1 MAKSKSKNSTGKC
14 AVIYARYSSDSQR
27 DVSIEQQYAAC
38 EAYAARQ
45 GVTVIEHYADRAI
58 SGKTDNR
65 PAFQRMMRD
74 AQKGGFDYVIAWK
87 SNRIGRNM
95 LQAMMNEQ
103 KLAEMGVRCLY
114 VEESFDD
121 TAAGRFAL
129 RNMMNVNQFYIENMA
144 EDVKRGMLDNASKCM
159 VNNKPPLG
167 YRKGQDGKF
176 EIYEPEAEIVREIF
190 SRILHG
196 WTIIDIQTDLNR
208 RGIKTSTGK
217 EWKKQSFGHILGN
230 DKYIGV
236 YRFADVVIEDGVPAI
251 IDKDTFDKVQR
262 ILQSKKKPRG
272 KQRMN
277 DEYLLTGKV
286 FCGKC
291 GSPMTAQT
299 GTGRSGKKFNYYS
312 CNRKRYDHACNK
324 KNEPQAPLESF
335 VIEAVRAELTDDKII
350 ENIVDGYRKAIAMV
364 RNDSKK
370 DTLQDELSAV
380 NKEIENFLKAIGAGV
395 FNEFTQQRMEELR
408 DTRKELEEAI
418 RLEDAATRLPP
429 PKKVGGWL
437 CSIRDGDWTD
447 RKFVKEL
454 IRIFVRAVYVF
465 DDKIT
470 IHYNYGTEEDLEYT
484 GLAEETDDGNPE
496 AEVFSKSPD
505 RCTKSKRPAERLAFY
520 FWLKVGEECACP
532 KGSAATETRSVS
544 QSLQGVQVPP

>member
-1 MAKSKSKNSTGKC
+1 MAKKTEHTQGGN
-14 AVIYARYSSDSQR
+14 AVIYARYSSDNQR

-38 EAYAARQ
+38 EAYAARE
-45 GVTVIEHYADRAI
+45 GLTVIEHYPDRAI
-58 SGKTDNR
+58 SGKTDKR

-74 AQKGGFDYVIAWK
+74 AMSGAFDYVIAWK

-103 KLAEMGVRCLY
+103 KLAEMGIRCLY

-144 EDVKRGMLDNASKCM
+144 EDVKRGMMDNAQKCM

-167 YRKGQDGKF
+167 YRKGKDGRF
-176 EIYEPEAEIVREIF
+176 EIYEPEAEIVREIY

-208 RGIKTSTGK
+208 RGIKTGTGK
-217 EWKKQSFGHILGN
+217 EWKKQSFGRLLSN

-236 YRFADVVIEDGVPAI
+236 YRFADVVIEDGVPPI
-251 IDKDTFDKVQR
+251 IDKETFEKVQQ

-277 DEYLLTGKV
+277 DEYLLSGKL

-291 GSPMTAQT
+291 GSPMSAQT
-299 GTGRSGKKFNYYS
+299 GTGKSGKKFNYYS
-312 CNRKRYDHACNK
+312 CNRRRYDHACDK
-324 KNEPQAPLESF
+324 KNEPQAALETF
-335 VIEAVRAELTDDKII
+335 VIEAVRSELMDDDLIDW
-350 ENIVDGYRKAIAMV
+350 IVAGYEKAVAIV

-370 DTLQDELSAV
+370 DALQDELSAV
-380 NKEIENFLKAIGAGV
+380 NKELDNFLNAIGAGI

-408 DTRKELEEAI
+408 DARKDLEEAI
-418 RLEDAATRLPP
+418 RLEDAANRLPAP
-429 PKKVGGWL
+429 EDVGGWL
-437 CSIRDGDWTD
+437 YSIRNGDWTD
-447 RKFVKEL
+447 RAFIKEV
-454 IRIFVRAVYVF
+454 IRIFVRAIYVF

-470 IHYNYGTEEDLEYT
+470 IHYNYGTDADLDYT
-484 GLAEETDDGNPE
+484 GLSSDADNSGSSADVFAESPQWGTNFYLREHRFYRRYF
-496 AEVFSKSPD
+496 EVTYPRES
-505 RCTKSKRPAERLAFY
+505 E
-520 FWLKVGEECACP
+520 
-532 KGSAATETRSVS
+532 RSV
-544 QSLQGVQVPP
+544 